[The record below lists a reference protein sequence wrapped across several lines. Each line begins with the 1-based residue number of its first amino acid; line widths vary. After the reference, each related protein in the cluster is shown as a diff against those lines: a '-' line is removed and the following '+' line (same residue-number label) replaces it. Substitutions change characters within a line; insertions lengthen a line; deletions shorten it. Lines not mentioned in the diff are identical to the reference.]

1 MSDAHKSQ
9 ITIDVELDVNRVPEK
24 IHWNATDGGISNEE
38 AKAIMLGVW
47 DDKTKNTLRIDLWTK
62 DMLMDEMK
70 QFYHQTIL
78 SLADSFERAT
88 EEKNM
93 AEDMR
98 DFAAHFADK
107 LDLIKKK

>member
-1 MSDAHKSQ
+1 MSNSHKSQ

-24 IHWNATDGGISNEE
+24 INWNATDGGISNEA

-47 DDKTKNTLRIDLWTK
+47 DEKTKNTLRIDLWTK

-88 EEKNM
+88 DEKNM
-93 AEDMR
+93 AADMR

-107 LDLIKKK
+107 LDLIKK

>member
-1 MSDAHKSQ
+1 MSTSHKSQ
-9 ITIDVELDVNRVPEK
+9 IKIDIELDVNRVPEK
-24 IHWNATDGGISNEE
+24 ITWDAPDGGVSS
-38 AKAIMLGVW
+38 APTKAIMLGVW
-47 DDKTKNTLRIDLWTK
+47 DEKSKESLRIDLWTK

-88 EEKNM
+88 DEKNM
-93 AEDMR
+93 AADMR

-107 LDLIKKK
+107 LDLLKK

>member
-1 MSDAHKSQ
+1 MSNSHKSQ
-9 ITIDVELDVNRVPEK
+9 IVIDIELDVNRVPEK
-24 IHWNATDGGISNEE
+24 ITWDAPDGGVS
-38 AKAIMLGVW
+38 KAPTKAVMMGVW
-47 DDKTKNTLRIDLWTK
+47 DEKAKELLRIDLWTK

-70 QFYHQTIL
+70 QFYHQTFL

-88 EEKNM
+88 DEKNM

-107 LDLIKKK
+107 LDLIKK

>member
-1 MSDAHKSQ
+1 MSDSHKSQ

-24 IHWNATDGGISNEE
+24 IKWNATDGGISNEA

-47 DDKTKNTLRIDLWTK
+47 DEKTKNTLRIDLWTK

-70 QFYHQTIL
+70 QFYHQTLL

-88 EEKNM
+88 DEKNM
-93 AEDMR
+93 AADMR

-107 LDLIKKK
+107 LDLIKK